1 MEKLTRNNRVVA
13 ITKLLTENPN
23 KIIGLNKFS
32 GLLNAAKSTISED
45 IVIVREVFTKL
56 NMGKIETIAGAAG
69 GIRYVP
75 GINKEEARKFAE
87 SLCEIL
93 KDESRIIPGN
103 FIYVTDLMYD
113 PTIVS
118 KAGLILSSLFN
129 DKEIDSVVTVETKG
143 IPLAYEVAKNLGIP
157 LVIIRKEGK
166 VTEGSTISINYVS
179 GTSGRIQQMSLSKKL
194 MKPNSKCIFIDDFL
208 RGGGTAKG
216 IVDLLNEFDSEL
228 VGMGVLVDN
237 VGVKNKSISD
247 YISLINLNNL
257 EENKELE
264 ITPSEIFD
272 EDNFNL

>member
-1 MEKLTRNNRVVA
+1 MRLQKLRN
-13 ITKLLTENPN
+13 
-23 KIIGLNKFS
+23 S
-32 GLLNAAKSTISED
+32 
-45 IVIVREVFTKL
+45 
-56 NMGKIETIAGAAG
+56 
-69 GIRYVP
+69 
-75 GINKEEARKFAE
+75 
-87 SLCEIL
+87 
-93 KDESRIIPGN
+93 
-103 FIYVTDLMYD
+103 
-113 PTIVS
+113 
-118 KAGLILSSLFN
+118 
-129 DKEIDSVVTVETKG
+129 
-143 IPLAYEVAKNLGIP
+143 